1 MIMTL
6 HGMFT
11 AAGICILLAMACD
24 ACDGRSA
31 RALGVA
37 GEFGKEL
44 DSLSDVVSFGAASAF
59 LVYTYSLQE
68 LGWIGVV
75 PAIIYAALGG
85 IRLARFNLNTGVI
98 HGYFQGMPIP
108 NGGCL
113 IATYVISGVHL
124 PAWLIG
130 IFVVALGYHLVSKIH
145 NPDFKGASPDVL
157 HKSALAISL
166 IFGAVVLVF
175 RRLAPRLYDALLVVY
190 RVWISQYGHER
201 RFCALIIR
209 EIAYGT
215 YIGYHYDTHTSL
227 SLILYAVLCH
237 FGCFSA

>member
-1 MIMTL
+1 MKEEIKSTYKSDDTEEWLDRVWTRPIGYAWALLFRRLRVHPNTVTVLSMI
-6 HGMFT
+6 
-11 AAGICILLAMACD
+11 I
-24 ACDGRSA
+24 
-31 RALGVA
+31 
-37 GEFGKEL
+37 
-44 DSLSDVVSFGAASAF
+44 GAASAF
-59 LVYTYSLQE
+59 LIYTYSLQE

-130 IFVVALGYHLVSKIH
+130 IFVVALGYHLVSKVH

-175 RRLAPRLYDALLVVY
+175 VDWHLVFTMPFLLYIVFGLVNT
-190 RVWISQYGHER
+190 
-201 RFCALIIR
+201 AMN
-209 EIAYGT
+209 A
-215 YIGYHYDTHTSL
+215 
-227 SLILYAVLCH
+227 A
-237 FGCFSA
+237 SAR

>member
-44 DSLSDVVSFGAASAF
+44 DSLSDIVSFGAASAF
-59 LVYTYSLQE
+59 LIYTYSLQE

-113 IATYVISGVHL
+113 IATYVIS
-124 PAWLIG
+124 
-130 IFVVALGYHLVSKIH
+130 
-145 NPDFKGASPDVL
+145 AS
-157 HKSALAISL
+157 IC
-166 IFGAVVLVF
+166 
-175 RRLAPRLYDALLVVY
+175 RR
-190 RVWISQYGHER
+190 G
-201 RFCALIIR
+201 
-209 EIAYGT
+209 
-215 YIGYHYDTHTSL
+215 
-227 SLILYAVLCH
+227 
-237 FGCFSA
+237 